1 MIREGLEIENQM
13 VPQQYDK
20 VVTDSDYTLSECVLM
35 HVAPYISCTLTLDS
49 NSRDRFFKKNV
60 LTYSDLTIGS

>member
-1 MIREGLEIENQM
+1 MVIREGLEIENQM

-49 NSRDRFFKKNV
+49 IPGTEF
-60 LTYSDLTIGS
+60 